1 MTTRLRTSL
10 SLFLYAVSASGSLAF
25 APTTSSSQMM
35 IRHQSKSS
43 LGISLPSKEYLTE
56 DGGVQ
61 KEILFDGPGDDIV
74 KEGTKLMMSY
84 CGSLAVTNWSPQEVV
99 DCWLS
104 EQQGLD
110 HLKDAF
116 LKEDINEA
124 KLTNADEFTEDY
136 VTNALD
142 VQAKIQC
149 KKLVLAAKRLTTTRA
164 ELPYGHVFDTN
175 PEYSYELG
183 SNKLIKGMEIG
194 LATMKPGEWS
204 IITIRSDYGYGSEGY
219 RKANGDV
226 VVPPFATMNFEV
238 QLYPEGITDLKGL
251 EEYLGGDDE
260 VVDFDF
266 GQT

>member
-1 MTTRLRTSL
+1 MKAVLRTRSSL
-10 SLFLYAVSASGSLAF
+10 SLFLYAVAASGAFAF
-25 APTTSSSQMM
+25 APSALQV
-35 IRHQSKSS
+35 RQSKSS
-43 LGISLPSKEYLTE
+43 LAISLPNKEYLTE

-61 KEILFDGPGDDIV
+61 KEILFDGNGDIA
-74 KEGTKLMMSY
+74 EAGTKLIMSY
-84 CGSLAVTNWSPQEVV
+84 SGSLGVNNWNPQEVV
-99 DCWLS
+99 DCWLM

-116 LKEDINEA
+116 LQNNIDES
-124 KLTNADEFTEDY
+124 KLTNADEFTEDF

-149 KKLVLAAKRLTTTRA
+149 KKLVLAAKRLATTRE
-164 ELPYGHVFDTN
+164 ELPYGHMFDSN

-183 SNKLIKGMEIG
+183 SNKLIKGMEMG

-226 VVPPFATMNFEV
+226 VVPPFATLNFEV
-238 QLYPEGITDLKGL
+238 QLYPEGVTDLEGL
-251 EEYLGGDDE
+251 EKYLGGEDDA
-260 VVDFDF
+260 VDVSFE
-266 GQT
+266 

>member
-1 MTTRLRTSL
+1 MS
-10 SLFLYAVSASGSLAF
+10 YAGSLA
-25 APTTSSSQMM
+25 PN
-35 IRHQSKSS
+35 
-43 LGISLPSKEYLTE
+43 
-56 DGGVQ
+56 
-61 KEILFDGPGDDIV
+61 
-74 KEGTKLMMSY
+74 
-84 CGSLAVTNWSPQEVV
+84 NWSPQEVV

-116 LKEDINEA
+116 LKEDIDEA
-124 KLTNADEFTEDY
+124 KLTNPDEFTEDF

-149 KKLVLAAKRLTTTRA
+149 KKLVLAAKRLAADRG
-164 ELPYGHVFDTN
+164 ELPYGHLFDSN

-183 SNKLIKGMEIG
+183 SNKLIKGLEIG

-204 IITIRSDYGYGSEGY
+204 VITIRSDYGYGSEGY

-226 VVPPFATMNFEV
+226 VVPPFATLNFEV

-251 EEYLGGDDE
+251 EEYLGGGDEAFDIDIDD
-260 VVDFDF
+260 V
-266 GQT
+266 